1 LHTRFEFEVGD
12 SQLPLQYFYAEM
24 VGESQHVAK
33 KMEIQ
38 SFDWS
43 KFTFDGFTGL
53 ATGLDFSKIK
63 KRASNIET
71 GVPF

>member
-24 VGESQHVAK
+24 VGESQHV
-33 KMEIQ
+33 
-38 SFDWS
+38 
-43 KFTFDGFTGL
+43 DGFTGL

-63 KRASNIET
+63 KRASLAASERTLGLGPSHRQNT
-71 GVPF
+71 NTRV